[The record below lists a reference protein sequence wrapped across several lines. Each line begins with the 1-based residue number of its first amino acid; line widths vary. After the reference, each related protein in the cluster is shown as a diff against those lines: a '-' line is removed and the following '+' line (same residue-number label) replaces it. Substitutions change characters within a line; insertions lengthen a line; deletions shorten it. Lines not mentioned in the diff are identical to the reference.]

1 MKILITTGIFP
12 PDVGGPATYSQ
23 LLATQLAKRGHE
35 VRVVAYADKNSPR
48 PSLSKRGDGGEFKLI
63 RIVRS
68 PFKLWRYFQFFRA
81 VKKYGREADVIYA
94 QGPVSEGYPSYLA
107 TRVLKKP
114 LVVKVTGDYSWE
126 QAVNRG
132 LTDKLIDE
140 FQTLG
145 RYPPQIKRMRDIQK
159 TVCTHARIIITP
171 SEYLKKI
178 VVGWGINESK
188 VRVIYNAV
196 KKPELRIEKQE
207 LRKKYG
213 IKDSTF
219 LVLSSGRDVP
229 WKGFK
234 MLREVVSEL
243 QKSNPDIELK
253 VLHHSPRTEFH
264 EYVGAADV
272 YVLNTGYEGLSNTL
286 VEVLHLGT
294 PIITTNVCGNP
305 EIITSLPFPPHEG
318 GTAGGLSANG
328 ILIDY
333 NNKEQLKQAIEL
345 LYSHKELRD
354 KLSHSVGL
362 EKFNLEYMI
371 TQTAEVLSIVA
382 RSDSNHR

>member
-1 MKILITTGIFP
+1 MKILIATGIFP

-48 PSLSKRGDGGEFKLI
+48 PSLSKRGDGGEFQLI

-145 RYPPQIKRMRDIQK
+145 RYPRRTRRMRDIQR
-159 TVCTHARIIITP
+159 TVCQHAKIIITP

-196 KKPELRIEKQE
+196 ERPEVGSQRTEVRNKL
-207 LRKKYG
+207 G
-213 IKDSTF
+213 IAENTF
-219 LVLSSGRDVP
+219 LILSSGRDVP

-234 MLREVVSEL
+234 LLREVVSEL

-253 VLHHSPRTEFH
+253 VLHHSPRAEFH
-264 EYVGAADV
+264 EYVRAADA

-318 GTAGGLSANG
+318 GTEEGLSANG

-333 NNKEQLKQAIEL
+333 NNKGQLKQAIEL

-354 KLSHSVGL
+354 KLGHPAGL
-362 EKFNLEYMI
+362 EKFSLEQMI
-371 TQTAEVLSIVA
+371 TQTVEAMTKA
-382 RSDSNHR
+382 DSLLKPV

>member
-1 MKILITTGIFP
+1 MKILIATGIFP

-48 PSLSKRGDGGEFKLI
+48 PSLSKRGDGGEFQLI

-145 RYPPQIKRMRDIQK
+145 RYPRRTRRMRDIQR
-159 TVCTHARIIITP
+159 TVCQHAKIIITP

-196 KKPELRIEKQE
+196 EKPELRIEKQE

-213 IKDSTF
+213 IKVSTF

-234 MLREVVSEL
+234 LLEKVISEL
-243 QKSNPDIELK
+243 KITYPDIQLK
-253 VLHHSPRTEFH
+253 ILHKIPRAEFH
-264 EYVGAADV
+264 EWVMAADL

-286 VEVLHLGT
+286 VEVLHIGT
-294 PIITTNVCGNP
+294 PIITTRVCGNP
-305 EIITSLPFPPHEG
+305 EIITSLPSPPHEG
-318 GTAGGLSANG
+318 GTEGGLSANG

-345 LYSHKELRD
+345 LYSHIELRNR
-354 KLSHSVGL
+354 LGNSAGL

-371 TQTAEVLSIVA
+371 NKTAQVLIEA
-382 RSDSNHR
+382 SNTSKI